1 METSKTEQHGEAI
14 SNWPFWLA
22 LDISLWFAFLTRF
35 VQDDGLI
42 YFRYALNFAEGRGLV
57 WNPGELIDGYLNLL
71 WILLLGTGLKAGI
84 GLVEFSYMCG
94 LLFFSI
100 TIFYTYRSIILISD
114 AAWFNFLL
122 LLFMG
127 SNFSFVTCAT
137 GGLDTHMQ
145 LCLLMASTY
154 YFLKTVIG
162 DDYSFLNLFRLS
174 CLLGIAFITRMDSAV
189 LVICILPATAW
200 FVITAPKDMPRFK
213 LLVVLTMPSAL
224 LAMGYLA
231 FRLLYFGDI
240 FPNVYYAKAG
250 VKTVLFRGINYIYC
264 FYHNYMLEAILVA
277 SAAAFVAILRQRRN
291 HSKAFIGSF
300 MVIGLFFVLWNGY
313 VIKVNGDYMEFRL
326 MVPGVPFLV
335 LLFCYSY
342 KTVFKYKS
350 FLMALLIFLC
360 LNNLKIFYINQWID
374 DLERYRRFAAIHY
387 PMPTAVESV
396 RSLIDNLWDEN
407 KNWVG
412 VGKALGQVFNYSQEI
427 KIAVIPAGAIPFYSR
442 LPTLDM
448 LGLNDRWVARN
459 GIPWSTFPGHS
470 RMAPPEYMLSSNVNL
485 IVALPYLV
493 NRDDTS
499 KAVQDLKAEDF
510 EMRTE
515 LLPEQSRF
523 LCIPVNKVKSVVV
536 LYLQRHP
543 VIDAAIEENH
553 LQVFEIN
560 RKKSSKQSGKDF
572 WFQ

>member
-1 METSKTEQHGEAI
+1 METHKTGLHSKDI
-14 SNWPFWLA
+14 SNWPFWVA
-22 LDISLWFAFLTRF
+22 ITVSLWLAFLTRF
-35 VQDDGLI
+35 MQDDGFI

-84 GLVEFSYMCG
+84 GLIEFSYLCG

-154 YFLKTVIG
+154 YFLRMVMCE
-162 DDYSFLNLFRLS
+162 DYSFLKLFRLS

-189 LVICILPATAW
+189 LVICILPAAA
-200 FVITAPKDMPRFK
+200 FFLITAPKDMPRFK
-213 LLVVLTMPSAL
+213 LLVVLAVPSAL
-224 LAMGYLA
+224 LALGYLA
-231 FRLLYFGDI
+231 FRVLYFGDI

-250 VKTVLFRGINYIYC
+250 VKTDFVRGFNYIYC

-277 SAAAFVAILRQRRN
+277 SAATLFVILRQRRDY
-291 HSKAFIGSF
+291 SKAFIGSF

-313 VIKVNGDYMEFRL
+313 VLKVNGDYMEFRL

-342 KTVFKYKS
+342 KTVFRYKS

-360 LNNLKIFYINQWID
+360 LNNLKIFYINHWLD
-374 DLERYRRFAAIHY
+374 DLRYNRFAALY
-387 PMPTAVESV
+387 YQRPMAVPSV
-396 RSLIDNLWDEN
+396 RSSLSLWDEN
-407 KNWVG
+407 EGWVG
-412 VGKALGQVFNYSQEI
+412 VGKALGQLFNYSQEI
-427 KIAVIPAGAIPFYSR
+427 KIAVVPAGAIPFYSR

-459 GIPWSTFPGHS
+459 GIFFSSFPGHS
-470 RMAPPEYMLSSNVNL
+470 RMASPEYMLSSKVNL
-485 IVALPYLV
+485 IVALPKLV
-493 NRDDTS
+493 PRDDIS
-499 KAVQDLKAEDF
+499 KAVQDLNAEFF

-515 LLPEQSRF
+515 LLPAQARF
-523 LCIPVNKVKSVVV
+523 VCIPVNKVNSVVV

-543 VIDAAIEENH
+543 VIDAAIAENH

-560 RKKSSKQSGKDF
+560 RNKSSTQSGSGKEF